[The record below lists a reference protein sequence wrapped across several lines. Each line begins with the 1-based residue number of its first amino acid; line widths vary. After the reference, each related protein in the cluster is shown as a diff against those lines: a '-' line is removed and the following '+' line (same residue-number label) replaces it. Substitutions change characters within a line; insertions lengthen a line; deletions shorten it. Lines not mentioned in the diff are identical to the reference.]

1 MYPIFKEKSNYPDFL
16 HIRMACSTNESEQV
30 EFCCCTLIKKD
41 FNRSYCKFRID
52 QNLSDTIPVEDDLKG
67 GND

>member
-16 HIRMACSTNESEQV
+16 HIRTACSTNESGQV
-30 EFCCCTLIKKD
+30 EFCSTLIKTD
-41 FNRSYCKFRID
+41 FNKSYCKFRTD